1 MDNLLQKNTKIYFKK
16 NISYWYIKQPETKL
30 RLFCITII
38 ILLYHNK
45 LHTNTDNNYYNYNS
59 SNNDADGTGPVKP
72 GTTDFSFIL

>member
-1 MDNLLQKNTKIYFKK
+1 MDNLLQKNTKIYFKRS
-16 NISYWYIKQPETKL
+16 ISYWYIKQPETKL

-38 ILLYHNK
+38 LLYHNK
-45 LHTNTDNNYYNYNS
+45 LHTDTDNNYYNNG